1 MLTLLIGKQSRVSL
15 SPSSE
20 SPQTLA
26 TVSTDNA
33 LDVTITVKYAYIIAD
48 GILGVR
54 SSIFRPEAPVLINS
68 VTTTEA

>member
-33 LDVTITVKYAYIIAD
+33 LDVTITAKYAYIIAD
-48 GILGVR
+48 GVLG